1 MLVKVVGHPHSL
13 GNEVAETQG
22 SKSKVNLDPS
32 GD

>member
-1 MLVKVVGHPHSL
+1 MLLKVVGHPHSL
-13 GNEVAETQG
+13 GSEVAETER